1 MTKLDHLGAYITDLE
16 KSIKFYERILGLKI
30 VAKFISGEAKIATLD
45 IGGGL
50 LELVQRPGSP
60 GTPPIGNWSHFAI
73 HEPDFDERIA
83 ILEEMEI
90 EKRLITQANGNRL
103 CFFNDPDG
111 HTIEIMEKGF
121 Q

>member
-1 MTKLDHLGAYITDLE
+1 MTKLDHIGVYISDLE
-16 KSIKFYERILGLKI
+16 KSIKFYEELFDFKVVDRFG
-30 VAKFISGEAKIATLD
+30 SGEAKIATLD

-60 GTPPIGNWSHFAI
+60 GTPPVGNWSHLAL
-73 HEPDFDERIA
+73 HEPEFDERIA
-83 ILEEMEI
+83 MLESKGI
-90 EKRLITQANGNRL
+90 EKRLVTQANGNRL

-111 HTIEIMEKGF
+111 HTIEIMENGF